1 MYDKYFQNLFDLTQ
15 DETFLVQS
23 GYLKEGSWDKNMHL
37 NQLTTPLHNII
48 ANSGTM
54 KEVSVLLYPGCF
66 APIHEGHLEAMQIA
80 KRTIEQQ
87 TNEIVVAGYFAPD
100 HDDYVQSKTND
111 IRFDAPNRV
120 QIIQSVISDSDWME
134 VEPWAALHATQSLN
148 FTTLYDRFIKYLS
161 KWLPDLTVKV
171 YLVFGEDNILF
182 ANAYLKDGH
191 AVCVLRA
198 ESNYD
203 SSLLLED
210 IEKRTLY
217 STETPPPISSSAVRN
232 KTIKA
237 LPEVSHILGRNL
249 LGTEYILRDDLEL
262 ALSDTIFHKNTQE
275 ISKKLYNILNKFIPE
290 NVTLS
295 KVNVITQTKAFSSKE
310 KTISLDPFWIGTYN
324 LHISRLF
331 NISDHQKHSSKYI
344 NRPGSPSLEEQLKLI
359 PIDSY
364 VLVDDDIASGTT
376 MTTVETLLN
385 SHGIN
390 IHHKTSLIKN
400 NNNNLFDVVDA
411 RDFIIGA
418 AHGGLVVQTPLG
430 ITRVPYLSPF
440 VNLTTRAKLNA
451 QEALDFSQQIWI
463 LNYELYLNSKIT
475 VGQITNQDFT
485 KLGFTKNQTI
495 EEICKIFIR

>member
-15 DETFLVQS
+15 DESFLIQS
-23 GYLKEGSWDKNMHL
+23 GYLQEGQWDKNMHL

-48 ANSGTM
+48 INSENV

-111 IRFDAPNRV
+111 IRFDAPHRV
-120 QIIQSVISDSDWME
+120 QIIQSVISDSNWME

-148 FTTLYDRFIKYLS
+148 FTTLYDRFIKYLN
-161 KWLPDLTVKV
+161 KWLPDLTIKV

-182 ANAYLKDGH
+182 ANAYLKDGQ
-191 AVCVLRA
+191 AVCVLRT

-232 KTIKA
+232 QTIEA

-249 LGTEYILRDDLEL
+249 LGTEYVLRDDLEL
-262 ALSDTIFHKNTQE
+262 ALSDTIFYKNTQE
-275 ISKKLYNILNKFIPE
+275 ISKNLYNILEEFIPK
-290 NVTLS
+290 NVTLN
-295 KVNVITQTKAFSSKE
+295 KIDVIPQTKSFSSSE
-310 KTISLDPFWIGTYN
+310 KTISLDPFWTGTYN
-324 LHISRLF
+324 LQISRLF
-331 NISDHQKHSSKYI
+331 NVSDYQKHSSKYV
-344 NRPGSPSLEEQLKLI
+344 NRPGSLALEEQLKLI

-376 MTTVETLLN
+376 MAIVETLLN

-390 IHHKTSLIKN
+390 IHHKTSLIEN
-400 NNNNLFDVVDA
+400 NNNSLFDVVDA

-418 AHGGLVVQTPLG
+418 THGGLVVQTPLG
-430 ITRVPYLSPF
+430 KTRVPYVFPF
-440 VNLTTRAKLNA
+440 VNLITRAKLDAKNSLA
-451 QEALDFSQQIWI
+451 FSKQIWI
-463 LNYELYLNSKIT
+463 LNYKLYLNSKIT
-475 VGQITNQDFT
+475 VGQIKNQDFT
-485 KLGFTKNQTI
+485 KLGFDKDQTI
-495 EEICKIFIR
+495 EEICKNFID